1 MVSGHIE
8 VFSDRNRAWRWRIV
22 ADGGR
27 VLQTSDLAFLREE
40 DARRDAV
47 DAMAST
53 PFLPPLPETQP
64 GPTPQGDA

>member
-1 MVSGHIE
+1 MSGQIE
-8 VFSDRNRAWRWRIV
+8 VFNDRNREWRWRIV
-22 ADGGR
+22 GDGGR
-27 VLQTSDLAFLREE
+27 VLQTSDLAFLRED

-47 DAMAST
+47 DAMASN